1 MINLVLSLIN
11 WFWELFMMPR
21 CVQKGKRCRM
31 RFNNGRSVYGG
42 GGNLIIIGNECFLMK
57 CSFVVKGN
65 NNVIKIEN
73 KCKLTGVS
81 FWISGDN
88 NVITIG
94 EGTSV
99 GLRTQFAALEGTKV
113 TIGKD
118 CMFSHDIRIRTSD
131 SHSIIDEGGNR
142 INYAEDVV
150 IGNHCWIGMQ
160 SLIMKGSVL
169 GNNSVLAARSLLNKK
184 FQESGCIV
192 AGSPAKVIK
201 DNINWDRRK
210 L

>member
-1 MINLVLSLIN
+1 MLS
-11 WFWELFMMPR
+11 
-21 CVQKGKRCRM
+21 
-31 RFNNGRSVYGG
+31 
-42 GGNLIIIGNECFLMK
+42 K
-57 CSFVVKGN
+57 CTFIVKGN
-65 NNVIKIEN
+65 NNIIKIED

-81 FWISGDN
+81 FWISGDS
-88 NVITIG
+88 NVISVG
-94 EGTSV
+94 KGTSV

-113 TIGKD
+113 LIGED
-118 CMFSHDIRIRTSD
+118 CMFSHDIRVRTSD
-131 SHSIIDEGGNR
+131 SHSIIDEKGNR

-169 GNNSVLAARSLLNKK
+169 GDNNVLAARSLLNKK
-184 FQESGCIV
+184 YHAPGCIV

-201 DNINWDRRK
+201 ENINWDRRK